1 MKDIDPITAQRL
13 FADDASSSK
22 DSQMSSAHI
31 PPPSRVV
38 VGTPKTAAGLKRH
51 FNDIIQM
58 ANPEH
63 SAIIKTFH
71 GKGTAK
77 DYLGE
82 LDEFLNESDEDDDED
97 EEEKDDEEDD
107 VIKRLD

>member
-1 MKDIDPITAQRL
+1 
-13 FADDASSSK
+13 
-22 DSQMSSAHI
+22 
-31 PPPSRVV
+31 
-38 VGTPKTAAGLKRH
+38 
-51 FNDIIQM
+51 M

-82 LDEFLNESDEDDDED
+82 LDEFLNESDEDDDE
-97 EEEKDDEEDD
+97 EEEEEEDEI
-107 VIKRLD
+107 IKRLDWCGLFKANKYSWRLLFIIHFLIKL

>member
-1 MKDIDPITAQRL
+1 
-13 FADDASSSK
+13 
-22 DSQMSSAHI
+22 
-31 PPPSRVV
+31 
-38 VGTPKTAAGLKRH
+38 
-51 FNDIIQM
+51 M

-82 LDEFLNESDEDDDED
+82 LDEFLNESDEDDD
-97 EEEKDDEEDD
+97 DDNSEEEDD
-107 VIKRLD
+107 VIKRLE

>member
-1 MKDIDPITAQRL
+1 MQ
-13 FADDASSSK
+13 
-22 DSQMSSAHI
+22 
-31 PPPSRVV
+31 PPSMMNQTKGI
-38 VGTPKTAAGLKRH
+38 VGTPKTAAGLKKH

-82 LDEFLNESDEDDDED
+82 LDELLNESDD
-97 EEEKDDEEDD
+97 DDEEDKEED
-107 VIKRLD
+107 EEIKRLD